1 MLSRQQQ
8 RFDKQLG
15 QGGHAIYRSRLRQD
29 QAQQVQQALSARQ
42 DAFGTELSAADLRAT
57 EQQRTTQDAAS
68 AGQQVREDQER
79 RLAAR
84 EAHGAVLQAKV
95 LSQDAQIQKSHA
107 ELRAANKEAED
118 SFSRQTTAIQQASEA
133 TDSRLKDLERHAE
146 HTLTLQAAQE
156 TKEVEAARVAAAQA
170 EAAQAA
176 QEQAAMYRY
185 TLSKVREDLKEKFGR
200 KRAAE
205 GGAEDVLSGADVR
218 HRSQYPSGGATGY
231 EDRQGVFVPGAV
243 RSAARGMGMQSG
255 AVAADRSAPGDDRS
269 APAVVPAA
277 VPAVVPAA
285 VPAARFYDTIGGR
298 LKGGPG
304 RDGG

>member
-1 MLSRQQQ
+1 M
-8 RFDKQLG
+8 
-15 QGGHAIYRSRLRQD
+15 RQD

-95 LSQDAQIQKSHA
+95 LNQDAQIQKSHA

-156 TKEVEAARVAAAQA
+156 TK
-170 EAAQAA
+170 
-176 QEQAAMYRY
+176 
-185 TLSKVREDLKEKFGR
+185 
-200 KRAAE
+200 
-205 GGAEDVLSGADVR
+205 
-218 HRSQYPSGGATGY
+218 
-231 EDRQGVFVPGAV
+231 
-243 RSAARGMGMQSG
+243 
-255 AVAADRSAPGDDRS
+255 
-269 APAVVPAA
+269 
-277 VPAVVPAA
+277 
-285 VPAARFYDTIGGR
+285 
-298 LKGGPG
+298 
-304 RDGG
+304 